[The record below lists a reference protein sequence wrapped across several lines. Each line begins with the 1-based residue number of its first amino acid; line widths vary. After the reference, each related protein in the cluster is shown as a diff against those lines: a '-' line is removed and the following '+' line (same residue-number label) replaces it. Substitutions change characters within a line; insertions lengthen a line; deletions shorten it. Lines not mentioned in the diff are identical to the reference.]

1 MEKWLRWASRS
12 LTEIYTSAIWP
23 LIPIGLVFPLQK
35 SARNGEFVVK
45 NVLLLAE
52 RHQIAACFVVCHT
65 GKITWFFTKKQ
76 SFSTF

>member
-35 SARNGEFVVK
+35 SARNGEFVAK
-45 NVLLLAE
+45 STLICAE
-52 RHQIAACFVVCHT
+52 SRQIHACFVVQHT
-65 GKITWFFTKKQ
+65 MEIT
-76 SFSTF
+76 